1 MPLPMTY
8 DRPSQ
13 EVVAAAMAS
22 ELVGKITRPSPRRT
36 KTVWHSSQATA
47 ARRSPNNNGTH
58 YASFAD
64 SSDPNTTEPLPVR
77 ARTPEMLRGRSDHPQ
92 AARSRRALGPDGSLT
107 PSSPASCAATL
118 TPETSVGRRDVVQSK
133 L

>member
-22 ELVGKITRPSPRRT
+22 ELGGKITRPSPRRT

-58 YASFAD
+58 YASLAD
-64 SSDPNTTEPLPVR
+64 SSDPNTTNPYPL
-77 ARTPEMLRGRSDHPQ
+77 APEHQRCSV
-92 AARSRRALGPDGSLT
+92 
-107 PSSPASCAATL
+107 AATIHRL
-118 TPETSVGRRDVVQSK
+118 LDHAEHWGPTGV
-133 L
+133 